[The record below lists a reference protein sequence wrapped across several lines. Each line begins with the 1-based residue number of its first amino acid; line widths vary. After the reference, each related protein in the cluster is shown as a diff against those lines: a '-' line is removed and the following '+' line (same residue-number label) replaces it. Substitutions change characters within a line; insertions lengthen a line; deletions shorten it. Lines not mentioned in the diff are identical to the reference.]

1 MFLFTQNIGSKR
13 FTKTLLILKAIV
25 SFAILRLKN
34 AILNFSSKNSK
45 INEIKVSKNILRQL
59 QKTNINF
66 LIKNF
71 FYHIC
76 QTGNIKSM
84 VLLFIN

>member
-1 MFLFTQNIGSKR
+1 MFLFTQNIGLKR
-13 FTKTLLILKAIV
+13 FTKTLLILKSIV
-25 SFAILRLKN
+25 SFAILILKN

-45 INEIKVSKNILRQL
+45 NNEIKVSNNLLQQL
-59 QKTNINF
+59 QKININF
-66 LIKNF
+66 LLKNF